1 MHKELLESRRTQ
13 SSSDRTKKIKLI
25 FANLFK
31 EGLQVIISNHFKSLR
46 FGVDEKVVES
56 KRIPFIR
63 VGYNL
68 NWNRV
73 EEVREP
79 QRILEKSIFQDQNS
93 SHFDVVFAYML
104 PNFFCHVT
112 TEIPLCFYSFKQGII
127 TQILASILP
136 VSELNNPDH

>member
-1 MHKELLESRRTQ
+1 MILLRINLQFRVAHSLLKKVVAIKYYIPLTIIFISNNGRSFLMHKELFESRRTQ

-68 NWNRV
+68 N
-73 EEVREP
+73 
-79 QRILEKSIFQDQNS
+79 
-93 SHFDVVFAYML
+93 
-104 PNFFCHVT
+104 
-112 TEIPLCFYSFKQGII
+112 
-127 TQILASILP
+127 
-136 VSELNNPDH
+136 